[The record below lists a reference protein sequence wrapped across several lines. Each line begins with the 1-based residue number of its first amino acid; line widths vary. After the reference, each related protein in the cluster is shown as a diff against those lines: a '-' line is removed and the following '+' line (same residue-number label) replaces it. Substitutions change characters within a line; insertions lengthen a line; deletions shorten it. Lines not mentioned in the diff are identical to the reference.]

1 MDDETQIL
9 IIEDDK
15 DLREGVKILLEGEN
29 HIVIEAE
36 NGIEG
41 LSKLNEDTDLVIL
54 DIMMPGISGIKTC
67 EKIREI
73 SNVPVLFLTA
83 KSQESDKLIGLM
95 VGGDDYL
102 TKPFSYTELLV
113 RVRALLR
120 RYKIYQGKKS
130 SRNNNSIIELAGIKL
145 DTEYNHVIV
154 KGEEIN
160 MTDTEYQI
168 LKLLMKH
175 PNQIFTAQSL
185 YESVWNEPFFYNCT
199 NTLMV
204 HIRKIRKKIEENPQD
219 PSLIIT
225 VWGKG
230 YKFNEKQ

>member
-95 VGGDDYL
+95 AGGDDYL

-113 RVRALLR
+113 R
-120 RYKIYQGKKS
+120 S
-130 SRNNNSIIELAGIKL
+130 
-145 DTEYNHVIV
+145 
-154 KGEEIN
+154 
-160 MTDTEYQI
+160 
-168 LKLLMKH
+168 
-175 PNQIFTAQSL
+175 
-185 YESVWNEPFFYNCT
+185 
-199 NTLMV
+199 
-204 HIRKIRKKIEENPQD
+204 
-219 PSLIIT
+219 
-225 VWGKG
+225 
-230 YKFNEKQ
+230 